1 MRVNSLSNLYNRI
14 LDIDRELDETII
26 ELRKSNSIIV
36 NTIRESNNKILD
48 ILIEVNKVIDVLREL
63 VAINIYNIAK
73 VDPITF
79 DYNIID
85 LDIVEGK
92 NNIEVNKV
100 EIFRGGDLIEVAIT
114 LSILS

>member
-1 MRVNSLSNLYNRI
+1 MIV
-14 LDIDRELDETII
+14 
-26 ELRKSNSIIV
+26 ELRKSDSIIV
-36 NTIRESNNKILD
+36 NTIRDSNNKILD
-48 ILIEVNKVIDVLREL
+48 VLRES
-63 VAINIYNIAK
+63 VAINIYNTAK

-92 NNIEVNKV
+92 NSIEVNKV
-100 EIFRGGDLIEVAIT
+100 EIFGRSDLIEATIT

>member
-1 MRVNSLSNLYNRI
+1 MIV
-14 LDIDRELDETII
+14 
-26 ELRKSNSIIV
+26 ELRKSDSIIV

-48 ILIEVNKVIDVLREL
+48 VLRES
-63 VAINIYNIAK
+63 VAINIYNTAK

-92 NNIEVNKV
+92 NSIEVNKV
-100 EIFRGGDLIEVAIT
+100 EIFGRSDLIEATIT